1 MCLVVGIALN
11 AKAEGGMQ
19 AIMGIPEVIGWILS
33 YTRLAAI
40 TMSKAG
46 MALAFNYIVFG
57 MIIATRTT
65 AGGEVVFDPFA
76 NVIMLVVGI
85 FLFCFLHL
93 VVWTLGILSAGL
105 HALRLQFVELM
116 MRFYEGGGESFAPLQ
131 EVRTKTFFSKN
142 TNNIKE
148 V

>member
-1 MCLVVGIALN
+1 
-11 AKAEGGMQ
+11 
-19 AIMGIPEVIGWILS
+19 
-33 YTRLAAI
+33 
-40 TMSKAG
+40 
-46 MALAFNYIVFG
+46 
-57 MIIATRTT
+57 
-65 AGGEVVFDPFA
+65 
-76 NVIMLVVGI
+76 
-85 FLFCFLHL
+85 

>member
-1 MCLVVGIALN
+1 
-11 AKAEGGMQ
+11 
-19 AIMGIPEVIGWILS
+19 
-33 YTRLAAI
+33 
-40 TMSKAG
+40 
-46 MALAFNYIVFG
+46 
-57 MIIATRTT
+57 
-65 AGGEVVFDPFA
+65 
-76 NVIMLVVGI
+76 MLVVGI